1 MEKLSSQK
9 IYIVAG
15 EPSGDILG
23 DKLIKTLQKKLNSPI
38 FNGVGG
44 ERMQSNNFISL
55 FEMSDISIFG
65 IFPVLKKLFF
75 LINKINDVV
84 NDIIQKKPN
93 IIILIDSPDFNHR
106 VAKKVKRHLPDVPIV
121 CYVAPTVWAWRQS
134 RAKKMSKYFDHLLSV
149 IPFEVNFFKKYGLKT
164 TYIGHPFIE
173 TVKKIVEASIK
184 LRIPI
189 VTFYVFSTENWKRPK
204 TEIIFLFNLI
214 STYFKKEIDQIME
227 NQIKINIIGET
238 KKLPNKLIKI
248 LKTSVRKTK
257 NNKKILVNLA
267 LNYGSKREI
276 INSVNKIK
284 AKKSINENLL
294 TKNLYTYGM
303 PNPDIL
309 IRTGGQNR
317 LSNFMLWQLAYTEI
331 FFLKKLWP
339 DFNAKDLKKIISN
352 FSKVKR
358 NFGGI

>member
-1 MEKLSSQK
+1 MNKLSH
-9 IYIVAG
+9 VAFIMDG
-15 EPSGDILG
+15 NGRWG
-23 DKLIKTLQKKLNSPI
+23 IKKKKTRNFGHL
-38 FNGVGG
+38 NGV
-44 ERMQSNNFISL
+44 
-55 FEMSDISIFG
+55 
-65 IFPVLKKLFF
+65 
-75 LINKINDVV
+75 
-84 NDIIQKKPN
+84 
-93 IIILIDSPDFNHR
+93 
-106 VAKKVKRHLPDVPIV
+106 
-121 CYVAPTVWAWRQS
+121 
-134 RAKKMSKYFDHLLSV
+134 
-149 IPFEVNFFKKYGLKT
+149 
-164 TYIGHPFIE
+164 E

-184 LRIPI
+184 LKIPI

-309 IRTGGQNR
+309 IRTGGQKR
-317 LSNFMLWQLAYTEI
+317 LSNFMLWQLAYAEI
-331 FFLKKLWP
+331 YFIDKLWP
-339 DFNAKDLKKIISN
+339 DFSIKDLKRIIQN
-352 FSKVKR
+352 YKNIQR